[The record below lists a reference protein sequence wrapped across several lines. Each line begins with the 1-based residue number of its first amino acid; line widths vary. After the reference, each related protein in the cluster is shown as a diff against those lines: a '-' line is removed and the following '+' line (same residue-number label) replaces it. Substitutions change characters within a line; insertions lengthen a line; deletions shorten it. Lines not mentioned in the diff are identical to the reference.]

1 MLLIQDVFLRL
12 INYSGV
18 FKDWMEDV
26 KGIKMIGLGFE
37 LLRDGSGGVVQEVII
52 VEERK
57 RGSRVYKVYEF

>member
-26 KGIKMIGLGFE
+26 KGIKMTGLGFE